1 MGYTVAAGLAG
12 KARREQGIPLQ
23 WSRRAAPLAGSPAP
37 CCSLGK
43 GQAMSASCLTSD
55 PKPPPPACSGQ
66 TPSPGEYAMHRKESH
81 PLLSFGGMSDSGCDP
96 WASLS
101 LQDCPPP
108 KGARQEGCQGS
119 EAPPRS
125 DPLPVPAVVTD
136 LCLAALGT
144 DQPLPHS
151 PTSLET
157 PGHGLGSYILRLQV
171 APSQGPSCQKGEVMS
186 AA

>member
-1 MGYTVAAGLAG
+1 MRCTE
-12 KARREQGIPLQ
+12 K
-23 WSRRAAPLAGSPAP
+23 SPI
-37 CCSLGK
+37 L
-43 GQAMSASCLTSD
+43 SCLL
-55 PKPPPPACSGQ
+55 
-66 TPSPGEYAMHRKESH
+66 E
-81 PLLSFGGMSDSGCDP
+81 GCLTQGVILG
-96 WASLS
+96 ASLS
-101 LQDCPPP
+101 LQDCLPP

-125 DPLPVPAVVTD
+125 DPLPVPVVVTD

-157 PGHGLGSYILRLQV
+157 PGHGLGGYILRLQV

>member
-1 MGYTVAAGLAG
+1 MRCTE
-12 KARREQGIPLQ
+12 K
-23 WSRRAAPLAGSPAP
+23 SPI
-37 CCSLGK
+37 L
-43 GQAMSASCLTSD
+43 SCLL
-55 PKPPPPACSGQ
+55 
-66 TPSPGEYAMHRKESH
+66 E
-81 PLLSFGGMSDSGCDP
+81 GCLTQGVILG
-96 WASLS
+96 ASLS
-101 LQDCPPP
+101 LQDCLPP

-157 PGHGLGSYILRLQV
+157 PGHGLGGYILRLQV
-171 APSQGPSCQKGEVMS
+171 APSQGPSCQKREVMS